1 MTIANMKTIEE
12 TATFLKSRMPY
23 SQIDG
28 LVILGSGLG
37 FFAKELEE
45 AASISYSEI
54 PHFPRSTVV
63 GHSGKLILGKSD
75 KGLKIA
81 CMQGRF
87 HYFEGHDIAD
97 ITFPVR
103 VMKQLGAKFLVV
115 TNAAGGI
122 NPRFRAGQ
130 TMLIRD
136 HINFMGVNPLR
147 GAHQDGFGARFVD
160 MTQAYDADYLK
171 LARDVARAQNFDL
184 AEGVYAGVSGPN
196 YETPSEIRMLATLG
210 ADAVGM
216 STVPEVIVARQVGLR
231 VLGLSM
237 IANEAA
243 GLSDKI
249 LDHQDVLDS
258 AKRSEEGFVQLLDGI
273 LDRLTF

>member
-1 MTIANMKTIEE
+1 MIVSQQNSQE
-12 TATFLKSRMPY
+12 TAAFLKSKIPFP
-23 SQIDG
+23 QLDG

-37 FFAKELEE
+37 FFAKELTQV
-45 AASISYSEI
+45 ASIPYGEI

-63 GHSGKLILGKSD
+63 GHSGKLIIGTTGN
-75 KGLKIA
+75 GLRIA

-97 ITFPVR
+97 ITYPVR
-103 VMKQLGAKFLVV
+103 VMKQLGAKFMVV

-122 NPRFRAGQ
+122 NPSLRAGQ
-130 TMLIRD
+130 TMLITD

-147 GAHQDGFGARFVD
+147 GPNDESCGARFVD

-171 LARDVARAQNFDL
+171 LARTVAKEQNFNL
-184 AEGVYAGVSGPN
+184 GEGVYIGVSGPN
-196 YETPSEIRMLATLG
+196 YETPAEIRMFATLG

-216 STVPEVIVARQVGLR
+216 STVPEVLVARQAGLR

-237 IANEAA
+237 IANAA
-243 GLSDKI
+243 SGLSDKI

-258 AKRSEEGFVQLLDGI
+258 AKRSEEGFVQLLNGI
-273 LDRLTF
+273 LNRIIL

>member
-1 MTIANMKTIEE
+1 
-12 TATFLKSRMPY
+12 LKSKIPFPH
-23 SQIDG
+23 IDG

-37 FFAKELEE
+37 FFAKELTQV
-45 AASISYSEI
+45 ASITYSEI
-54 PHFPRSTVV
+54 PHFPRSTVA
-63 GHSGKLILGKSD
+63 GHSGKLIIGTTD
-75 KGLKIA
+75 NGLKIA

-97 ITFPVR
+97 ITYPVR
-103 VMKQLGAKFLVV
+103 VMKQLGAKFMVV

-122 NPRFRAGQ
+122 NPSFRAGQ
-130 TMLIRD
+130 TMLITD

-147 GAHQDGFGARFVD
+147 GPNDDSLGARFVD

-171 LARDVARAQNFDL
+171 LARTVAKEQNFNL
-184 AEGVYAGVSGPN
+184 GEGVYIGVSGPN
-196 YETPSEIRMLATLG
+196 YETPAEIRMFATLG

-216 STVPEVIVARQVGLR
+216 STVPEVLVARQAGLR

-258 AKRSEEGFVQLLDGI
+258 AKRSEEGFVQLLNGI
-273 LDRLTF
+273 LNRLTF

>member
-1 MTIANMKTIEE
+1 MTFSQQNSQE
-12 TATFLKSRMPY
+12 TAAFLKSQMPFPH
-23 SQIDG
+23 IDG

-37 FFAKELEE
+37 FFAKELTEV
-45 AASISYSEI
+45 ACIPYSEI
-54 PHFPRSTVV
+54 PHFPRSTVL
-63 GHSGKLILGKSD
+63 GHSGKLIIGTTD
-75 KGLKIA
+75 NGLRIA

-97 ITFPVR
+97 ITYPVR
-103 VMKQLGAKFLVV
+103 VMKQLSAKFMVV

-122 NPRFRAGQ
+122 NPSFRAGQ
-130 TMLIRD
+130 TMLITD
-136 HINFMGVNPLR
+136 HINYMGVNPLR
-147 GAHQDGFGARFVD
+147 GPHENHYGARFVD
-160 MTQAYDADYLK
+160 MTQAYDAEYLK
-171 LARDVARAQNFDL
+171 LARKVAKEQNFNL
-184 AEGVYAGVSGPN
+184 GEGVYIGVSGPN
-196 YETPSEIRMLATLG
+196 YETPAEIRMFSTLG

-216 STVPEVIVARQVGLR
+216 STVPEVLVARQAGLR

-258 AKRSEEGFVQLLDGI
+258 AKRSEEGFVQLLNGI
-273 LDRLTF
+273 LNRLSF